1 GASVAVAFLKLNSGS
16 GDYSQIWHYINTDS
30 AVMIVIAIF
39 LSVGLAFTVGAIVQY
54 FSRLLFTFQFEKK
67 MKYIGALFGGVAIT
81 AISFFILLK
90 GLSSIPFVPE
100 SVTDFIAAHTLW
112 IIVGSFVFWT
122 ALSQVMMTVFK
133 TQSYPR

>member
-1 GASVAVAFLKLNSGS
+1 AVMIADVLLLDFFNTLGLPTSTTVSIVFDLLGASVAVAFLKLNSGS

-90 GLSSIPFVPE
+90 GLSSI
-100 SVTDFIAAHTLW
+100 
-112 IIVGSFVFWT
+112 
-122 ALSQVMMTVFK
+122 
-133 TQSYPR
+133 